1 MISSME
7 KFKNSLM
14 GYDKLEVNSFVNEV
28 TKEYE
33 NMLNKLKQK
42 DLDIEN
48 LKQELVKYQNIES
61 TLNRTILA
69 AEEMSNNMR
78 NVARNESK
86 SILDEARKN
95 ASRILNDA
103 LIKAEKAENDAELLK
118 RRIINFKRRFR
129 QAVENELDAI
139 DSIDEN
145 Y

>member
-1 MISSME
+1 
-7 KFKNSLM
+7 M
-14 GYDKLEVNSFVNEV
+14 GYDKAQVNAFVSEV

-33 NMLNKLKQK
+33 NMLNKLKEKDANIQELQK
-42 DLDIEN
+42 QLSKYEN
-48 LKQELVKYQNIES
+48 LES
-61 TLNRTILA
+61 TLNKTILA
-69 AEEMSNNMR
+69 AEEVSNNMR
-78 NVARNESK
+78 NVARSESK

-103 LIKAEKAENDAELLK
+103 LMKAEKAQSDADMLK

-129 QAVENELDAI
+129 QAVESELDVI

>member
-1 MISSME
+1 MISVE
-7 KFKNSLM
+7 KFNNSLM
-14 GYDKLEVNSFVNEV
+14 GYDKAQVNAFVSEV

-33 NMLNKLKQK
+33 NMLNKLKEK
-42 DLDIEN
+42 DADIIELKKELSKYEN
-48 LKQELVKYQNIES
+48 LES
-61 TLNRTILA
+61 TLNKTILA
-69 AEEMSNNMR
+69 AEEVYNNMR
-78 NVARNESK
+78 NVARSESK

-103 LIKAEKAENDAELLK
+103 LMKAEKAQSDADMLK

-129 QAVENELDAI
+129 QAVESELDII

>member
-1 MISSME
+1 MISVE
-7 KFKNSLM
+7 KFNNSLM
-14 GYDKLEVNSFVNEV
+14 GYDKAQVNAFVSEV

-33 NMLNKLKQK
+33 NMLNKLKEKDANIQELQK
-42 DLDIEN
+42 QLSKYEN
-48 LKQELVKYQNIES
+48 LES
-61 TLNRTILA
+61 TLNKTILA
-69 AEEMSNNMR
+69 AEEVSNNMR
-78 NVARNESK
+78 NVARSESK

-103 LIKAEKAENDAELLK
+103 LMKAEKAQSDADMLK

-129 QAVENELDAI
+129 QAVESELDII

>member
-1 MISSME
+1 MISVE
-7 KFKNSLM
+7 KFNNSLM
-14 GYDKLEVNSFVNEV
+14 GYDKAQVNAFVSEV

-33 NMLNKLKQK
+33 NMLNKLKEKDANIQELQK
-42 DLDIEN
+42 QLSKYEN
-48 LKQELVKYQNIES
+48 LES
-61 TLNRTILA
+61 TLNKTILA
-69 AEEMSNNMR
+69 AEEVSNNMR
-78 NVARNESK
+78 SVARSESK

-103 LIKAEKAENDAELLK
+103 LMKAEKAQSDADMLK

-129 QAVENELDAI
+129 QAVESELDVI

>member
-1 MISSME
+1 MISVE
-7 KFKNSLM
+7 KFNNSLM
-14 GYDKLEVNSFVNEV
+14 GYDKAQVNAFVSEV

-33 NMLNKLKQK
+33 NMLNKLKEK
-42 DLDIEN
+42 DADIIELKKELSKYEN
-48 LKQELVKYQNIES
+48 LES
-61 TLNRTILA
+61 TLNKTILA
-69 AEEMSNNMR
+69 AEEVSNNMR
-78 NVARNESK
+78 NVARSESK

-103 LIKAEKAENDAELLK
+103 LMKAEKAQSDADMLK

-129 QAVENELDAI
+129 QAVESELDII